1 MSFEIKTLCL
11 IGAGTMGT
19 GIAQIAAQAGLRVY
33 LIDIEEAAL
42 ARSRQRLDVSL
53 QQGIE
58 RGKLTCQQADEAKS
72 RISWSCDYGLIAKA
86 DWIIEAVFEDI
97 EIKRDVW
104 QKIAQYA
111 AVEVPAASNTSTIPI
126 KMLAEFFGRP
136 QWIIGMHFFNPAP
149 AMKLVEIIPTAQ
161 TLPLVVE
168 TAQMLCT
175 KMGKTPLLAPD
186 IPGFIVNRALT
197 ALVAAAIEVWA
208 QGAEPEAIDQ
218 ALELGLGHKMGPLRT
233 ADLIGLDVIKAMHE
247 TLFQLTGQ
255 ERFRLPQR
263 FYDELYSQGK
273 WGVKSGAG
281 FYKYE

>member
-1 MSFEIKTLCL
+1 MSLEIQTLCL

-19 GIAQIAAQAGLRVY
+19 GIAQIAAQAGLRVH

-42 ARSRQRLDVSL
+42 ARSRQRLDDSFR
-53 QQGIE
+53 QGIE
-58 RGKLTCQQADEAKS
+58 RGKLTAQQAEEAKS
-72 RISWSCDYGLIAKA
+72 RISWGCDYEILKGAE
-86 DWIIEAVFEDI
+86 WIIEAVFEDM
-97 EIKRDVW
+97 EIKRTVW
-104 QKIAQYA
+104 QKIARYA
-111 AVEVPAASNTSTIPI
+111 APDVPAASNTSTIPI
-126 KMLAEFFGRP
+126 QILAEFYGRP
-136 QWIIGMHFFNPAP
+136 QWLIGMHFFNPAP
-149 AMKLVEIIPTAQ
+149 AMKLVEIIPTPQ

-168 TAQMLCT
+168 TAQMLCV

-197 ALVAAAIEVWA
+197 ALVAAAMDVWA
-208 QGAEPEAIDQ
+208 QGAAPEAIDQ

-247 TLFQLTGQ
+247 TLFQLTGH

-263 FYDELYSQGK
+263 FYDELYNQGK